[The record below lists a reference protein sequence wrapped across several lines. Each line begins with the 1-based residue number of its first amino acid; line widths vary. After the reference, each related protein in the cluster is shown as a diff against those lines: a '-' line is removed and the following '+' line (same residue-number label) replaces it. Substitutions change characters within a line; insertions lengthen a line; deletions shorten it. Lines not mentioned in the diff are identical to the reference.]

1 MTARKSATVL
11 CGVEVT
17 AGGEL
22 LPGQNIMNSDLT
34 VPETPVPPPQQVAT
48 GDESSSGDELSTRNL
63 LWIGIGTLLVLYVF
77 LRFGLGRKK
86 AS

>member
-1 MTARKSATVL
+1 
-11 CGVEVT
+11 
-17 AGGEL
+17 
-22 LPGQNIMNSDLT
+22 MNSDLT
-34 VPETPVPPPQQVAT
+34 VPETPVVAPQFAT
-48 GDESSSGDELSTRNL
+48 TDESSTGDELSTRNL